1 MSNPAKARIRKRK
14 KNVRKKARIKEET
27 RTGKPS
33 QKKPLKK
40 AKQPMTTNKHNT
52 QESPPENLPKDTDQ
66 AESPND
72 SATVTPVSKAETQG
86 EDTSTVKQLDTIRG
100 LDNLKDFDAYI
111 KELSASQAN
120 VTKMMG
126 VLLPGHGSTRDLV
139 QAIWE
144 GLYSHYQEEDW
155 KLSDFSSFSST
166 MQRLTSMQ
174 NQFDALEMRRLEFA
188 RDHKALTQF
197 SHKAMEAIREHADTL
212 SPEALVKI
220 ESAINFL

>member
-1 MSNPAKARIRKRK
+1 
-14 KNVRKKARIKEET
+14 
-27 RTGKPS
+27 
-33 QKKPLKK
+33 
-40 AKQPMTTNKHNT
+40 MTTNTHNT
-52 QESPPENLPKDTDQ
+52 QEPPPEKPNKDKDKDP
-66 AESPND
+66 AEFSKD
-72 SATVTPVSKAETQG
+72 SATDSSALTAKTQDSET
-86 EDTSTVKQLDTIRG
+86 TINKQVETIRS
-100 LDNLKDFDAYI
+100 LTNLKDFDAYI

-126 VLLPGHGSTRDLV
+126 VLLPGHKSTRDLV

-144 GLYSHYQEEDW
+144 GLYAHYQEEDW

-212 SPEALVKI
+212 SPEALEHI
-220 ESAINFL
+220 EAAINIL